1 MGLLGKSFTSKF
13 GSITTLAISRI
24 AILMNQHKAR
34 ASHARS
40 DVAQFLNLGYQDRA
54 LLRVEQWIAEQ
65 NRLDAFGMIAS
76 YCHFLRERA
85 EVLENNRYLKTMEC
99 PFELKEA
106 TSSLIF
112 ASSRCGEFP
121 ELHKIREILTSKF
134 GKAFA
139 DHAVELRKN
148 NGVNSKMIQKLS
160 PRRLDMEIK
169 MKALKEIATKI
180 GVTLHLKQGPSL
192 ISEDKLEFERR
203 LDEVGTSKWSSVDD
217 PKHEANIQRD
227 PENLIQNKDLSDRV
241 ASGKVHVHPKGCSSS
256 KQEDVVISKSSR
268 GIDLK
273 HLEWTEIKKQLA
285 LWQEE
290 SHLELVS
297 KERLEQDTN
306 RESIMLAKQ
315 IGS

>member
-13 GSITTLAISRI
+13 RSITTLAISRI

-65 NRLDAFGMIAS
+65 NMLDAFGMIAS

-85 EVLENNRYLKTMEC
+85 EVLENNREC

-148 NGVNSKMIQKLS
+148 NGVNSKIIQKLS

-169 MKALKEIATKI
+169 MKALKEIATEI
-180 GVTLHLKQGPSL
+180 GVTLHLEQSPSQ
-192 ISEDKLEFERR
+192 ISVDKLEVERR
-203 LDEVGTSKWSSVDD
+203 QDEVGTSKWSSVDD
-217 PKHEANIQRD
+217 PKHEANIQHD
-227 PENLIQNKDLSDRV
+227 PENLIQDKDLSDRV
-241 ASGKVHVHPKGCSSS
+241 ASGKVHVHPKGCCSS

-297 KERLEQDTN
+297 KEHLEQDTN
-306 RESIMLAKQ
+306 RESI
-315 IGS
+315 I

>member
-13 GSITTLAISRI
+13 RSITTLAISRI

-85 EVLENNRYLKTMEC
+85 EVLENNREC

-121 ELHKIREILTSKF
+121 ELHKIREILTSRF

-139 DHAVELRKN
+139 DHAVELNKN

-169 MKALKEIATKI
+169 MKALKEIATEI
-180 GVTLHLKQGPSL
+180 GVTLHLEQGPSL
-192 ISEDKLEFERR
+192 ISEDKLEVERR
-203 LDEVGTSKWSSVDD
+203 QDEVGTSKWSSVDD
-217 PKHEANIQRD
+217 PKHEANIKHD
-227 PENLIQNKDLSDRV
+227 PE
-241 ASGKVHVHPKGCSSS
+241 HPKGCSSS
-256 KQEDVVISKSSR
+256 KQEDAVISKSSR

-297 KERLEQDTN
+297 KEHLEQDTN

-315 IGS
+315 IVS